1 MFAVSELSQRTPVS
15 VKLYKPQP
23 KKAAGCGGALWDC
36 CSVIRDGTGLWAPGG
51 PRSAAWD
58 VGRGTGRRHPIAAV
72 LRPSEKGPHR
82 WGGGEAGRR
91 GSGCSRRHLRL
102 SAPAWAAFLGLAA
115 GWAVNR
121 IGAAGLC
128 GGAMSRGCGRRAQ
141 QPSPRAPLRSPLW
154 MDLF

>member
-72 LRPSEKGPHR
+72 LRTSEKGPHR

-91 GSGCSRRHLRL
+91 AGGGPDADGGICVSVRPPGQPS
-102 SAPAWAAFLGLAA
+102 LGWQL
-115 GWAVNR
+115 
-121 IGAAGLC
+121 AGLLIES
-128 GGAMSRGCGRRAQ
+128 G
-141 QPSPRAPLRSPLW
+141 PLGSAVVR
-154 MDLF
+154 